1 MSPPCPF
8 QDIFPVLFLS
18 RLPGEVWYLRGA
30 PRCLGAPLKCF
41 MKTIYGFFPHLEHQ
55 DLKSMDSLT
64 LPVLLEPIL
73 LRPVVGETKRTQ
85 PDDSSASWGLS
96 PYLTSS
102 GGLLGEP

>member
-1 MSPPCPF
+1 
-8 QDIFPVLFLS
+8 
-18 RLPGEVWYLRGA
+18 
-30 PRCLGAPLKCF
+30 
-41 MKTIYGFFPHLEHQ
+41 
-55 DLKSMDSLT
+55 MDSLT